1 MTSTIRGHS
10 EPFVSDPRPTAAQ
23 AAEEA
28 RELSEAFMDLLV
40 GKGLA
45 PNLRTPEW
53 HTPVKSDDGWVCMV
67 VVKYSYGSRIEPAL
81 RAVG

>member
-1 MTSTIRGHS
+1 VLCVVDYS

-40 GKGLA
+40 A
-45 PNLRTPEW
+45 
-53 HTPVKSDDGWVCMV
+53 VKSDDGWVCMV
-67 VVKYSYGSRIEPAL
+67 VVKYSYSSRIEPAL
-81 RAVG
+81 RTVG